1 MSQRSSWQKKFVA
14 NKPVPVALAQ
24 VRLDKWLWAARFFK
38 TRQLAIDA
46 IHAGRIHVGNER
58 IKPAKTIKV
67 GDCVEVRHPPY
78 TWSIVVTGLAEKRGS
93 AQIAQ
98 SLYAETAESMA
109 AREALRAELKE
120 LPPPLFP
127 GRPTK
132 KDRRTLARFFDHQS
146 DHERS

>member
-1 MSQRSSWQKKFVA
+1 MA
-14 NKPVPVALAQ
+14 NKAAPAAPVQ

-46 IHAGRIHVGNER
+46 IHAGRIHVGDER

-67 GDCVEVRHPPY
+67 GDCIGVRHPPY

-98 SLYAETAESMA
+98 SLYVETAESMA
-109 AREALRAELKE
+109 AREALRADLKDM
-120 LPPPLFP
+120 PPPLFP

-146 DHERS
+146 DHDRS

>member
-1 MSQRSSWQKKFVA
+1 MA
-14 NKPVPVALAQ
+14 NKPAPVELAQ

-46 IHAGRIHVGNER
+46 IHAGRIHVGGER

-67 GDCVEVRHPPY
+67 GDCIEVRHPPY
-78 TWSIVVTGLAEKRGS
+78 AWSIAVLGLAEKRGS

-98 SLYAETAESMA
+98 SLYSETAESVA
-109 AREALRAELKE
+109 ARVTLRAELKE

-132 KDRRTLARFFDHQS
+132 KDRRTLARFFDKQT
-146 DHERS
+146 DHDRS